1 MDPDATTRSK
11 ETGRPGLIMLT
22 VCLIGAG
29 LIVIGIN
36 AGQPR
41 WTPPPV
47 PSAAA
52 ARPPAAILDGG
63 AAAGYGHGRAGPAPL
78 PRSVPV
84 SLTIPAIGVNAQ
96 VIPLGLDA
104 SGGVAIPPLSTP
116 FLTSWYDRGP
126 APGQDGPAVL
136 LGHVDAAA
144 VGPAVFYKIG
154 DLVPGDLVYVSRR
167 DHRTAV
173 FRVTAVALYQEQD
186 FPTKQVYGFT
196 PNPTLR
202 LITCGGDYDAQT
214 HQYLDRTIAF
224 AVYTG
229 ERPGTERPATTGPR

>member
-1 MDPDATTRSK
+1 MDPDATTRSR

-29 LIVIGIN
+29 LIVIGVN
-36 AGQPR
+36 VGQPR
-41 WTPPPV
+41 WAPPPV

-52 ARPPAAILDGG
+52 GRPPAAILDGG
-63 AAAGYGHGRAGPAPL
+63 TATGHGGGRGGPAPL

-84 SLTIPAIGVNAQ
+84 RLTIPAIGVNAQ

-104 SGGVAIPPLSTP
+104 GGGVAIPPLSTP
-116 FLTSWYDRGP
+116 FLTSWYDRGA

-154 DLVPGDLVYVSRR
+154 DLVPGDLVYVARR
-167 DHRTAV
+167 DQRTAV
-173 FRVTAVALYQEQD
+173 FRVTAVAMYQQED
-186 FPTKQVYGFT
+186 FPTRLVYGFT

-214 HQYLDRTIAF
+214 HTYLDRTIAF
-224 AVYTG
+224 AVYAG
-229 ERPGTERPATTGPR
+229 QLPGSRGRR

>member
-11 ETGRPGLIMLT
+11 ETGSPWLVMLT

-29 LIVIGIN
+29 LTVIGIN
-36 AGQPR
+36 AGLPR
-41 WTPPPV
+41 WAPPPA
-47 PSAAA
+47 PSAA

-63 AAAGYGHGRAGPAPL
+63 AAAGYGDGRGGPAPL
-78 PRSVPV
+78 PRSAPV

-116 FLTSWYDRGP
+116 FLASWYDKGP

-144 VGPAVFYKIG
+144 VGPAVFYKLG

-167 DHRTAV
+167 DNRTAV
-173 FRVTAVALYQEQD
+173 FRVTAVGMYQEQD
-186 FPTKQVYGFT
+186 FPTKEVYGFT

-214 HQYLDRTIAF
+214 HYYLDRTIAF
-224 AVYTG
+224 AVYAG
-229 ERPGTERPATTGPR
+229 ERPASAVRR

>member
-11 ETGRPGLIMLT
+11 ETGRPWLIMLT

-36 AGQPR
+36 ARLPR
-41 WTPPPV
+41 WAPPPA
-47 PSAAA
+47 PTA

-63 AAAGYGHGRAGPAPL
+63 AAAGYGDGRGRPAPL

-84 SLTIPAIGVNAQ
+84 SLAIPAIGVTAR

-116 FLTSWYDRGP
+116 FLTSWYDKGP

-136 LGHVDAAA
+136 LGHVDAAS
-144 VGPAVFYKIG
+144 VGPAVFYKLG
-154 DLVPGDLVYVSRR
+154 DLVPGDLVYVSRL

-186 FPTKQVYGFT
+186 FPAKQVYGFT

-202 LITCGGDYDAQT
+202 LITCGGDYDART
-214 HQYLDRTIAF
+214 HLYLDRTIAF
-224 AVYTG
+224 AVYAG
-229 ERPGTERPATTGPR
+229 ERPGGRP

>member
-1 MDPDATTRSK
+1 MDRDATARSREK
-11 ETGRPGLIMLT
+11 GRPGLIMLT

-36 AGQPR
+36 ARLPR
-41 WTPPPV
+41 WAPPPA
-47 PSAAA
+47 PAAA
-52 ARPPAAILDGG
+52 AGRAPAAILDGG
-63 AAAGYGHGRAGPAPL
+63 AAAGYGDGHGGPPL

-84 SLTIPAIGVNAQ
+84 SLTIPAIRVNAQ

-104 SGGVAIPPLSTP
+104 GGGVAIPPLSTP

-173 FRVTAVALYQEQD
+173 FRVTAVALYQQQD

-214 HQYLDRTIAF
+214 HTYLDRTIAF
-224 AVYTG
+224 AVYAG
-229 ERPGTERPATTGPR
+229 ERPGSHGRR

>member
-1 MDPDATTRSK
+1 MDPDATTRPK
-11 ETGRPGLIMLT
+11 EAGSPWLIVLT

-36 AGQPR
+36 VGLPR
-41 WTPPPV
+41 WAPPPV

-52 ARPPAAILDGG
+52 DRPPAAILDGG
-63 AAAGYGHGRAGPAPL
+63 AAAGYGDGHGRGGPAPL

-104 SGGVAIPPLSTP
+104 GGGVAIPPLSTP
-116 FLTSWYDRGP
+116 FLTSWYDNGP

-144 VGPAVFYKIG
+144 VGPAVFYKLG
-154 DLVPGDLVYVSRR
+154 DLVPGDLVYVTRK

-173 FRVTAVALYQEQD
+173 FRVTAVALYPEQD
-186 FPTKQVYGFT
+186 FPTKEVYGYT
-196 PNPTLR
+196 PHPTLR

-214 HQYLDRTIAF
+214 HYYLDRTIAF
-224 AVYTG
+224 AVYAG
-229 ERPGTERPATTGPR
+229 ERPLSPRRR

>member
-1 MDPDATTRSK
+1 MDPDATTRSR

-29 LIVIGIN
+29 LIVIGVN
-36 AGQPR
+36 VGQPR
-41 WTPPPV
+41 WAPPPV

-52 ARPPAAILDGG
+52 GRPPAASLDGG
-63 AAAGYGHGRAGPAPL
+63 APTGHGDGRGGPAPL

-154 DLVPGDLVYVSRR
+154 DLVPGDLVYVTRR
-167 DHRTAV
+167 DQRTAV
-173 FRVTAVALYQEQD
+173 FRVTAVALYQQQD
-186 FPTKQVYGFT
+186 FPTKQVYGST

-214 HQYLDRTIAF
+214 HTYLDRTIAF
-224 AVYTG
+224 AVYAG
-229 ERPGTERPATTGPR
+229 ERPGSRGRR